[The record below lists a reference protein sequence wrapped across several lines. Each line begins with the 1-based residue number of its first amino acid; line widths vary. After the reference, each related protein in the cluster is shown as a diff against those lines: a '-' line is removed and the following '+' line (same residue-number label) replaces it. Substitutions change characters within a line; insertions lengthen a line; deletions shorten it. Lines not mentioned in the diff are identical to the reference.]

1 MRPSLAAPR
10 PRGPDLA
17 RRRSAATLRAARS
30 GGNRRSVIVAF
41 SANVVIAVAKLV
53 AALITGSSA
62 LLAETLHS
70 TADCVNQLMLGLSL
84 RRRHGP
90 PDADH
95 PYGYQAAGFL
105 WAFLG
110 TLASFLVGG
119 CLSIGLAIHQLTA
132 GGEVEMFGVAW
143 AVLGVA
149 AVADALSFAQGLRQA
164 KNEASHW
171 GVPRTKC
178 LRRTSEPIPRAIVVE
193 DGAALIG
200 DALVAAGLLTHQL
213 GGPAASDGVAALF

>member
-1 MRPSLAAPR
+1 MRPSPAAPR
-10 PRGPDLA
+10 TRGPDRA

-70 TADCVNQLMLGLSL
+70 TGDCVNQLMLGLSL
-84 RRRHGP
+84 RRRHRP

-95 PYGYQAAGFL
+95 PCGYQASGFL
-105 WAFLG
+105 WAFLA

-119 CLSIGLAIHQLTA
+119 CLSVVLAIRQLAA
-132 GGEVEMFGVAW
+132 GGDVEMLYVAW

-149 AVADALSFAQGLRQA
+149 AVADTL
-164 KNEASHW
+164 
-171 GVPRTKC
+171 
-178 LRRTSEPIPRAIVVE
+178 
-193 DGAALIG
+193 
-200 DALVAAGLLTHQL
+200 
-213 GGPAASDGVAALF
+213 